1 MLAKERSKIPC
12 SSELTVDSI
21 CISSHLDPYPATLAL
36 YQGLALVEVQPHVN
50 GQTIRRSCP
59 SEVSQYPRSDVA
71 LTCFDGFLNMS
82 LHGLSKKLHQE
93 SLEPKSHLALTY
105 YTWSDMLSVSS
116 FPRKWEIG
124 QETCHLCASTCWRQV
139 QTSGNRP
146 PQGSI
151 ERLVLVIDVIQI
163 PAL

>member
-1 MLAKERSKIPC
+1 M
-12 SSELTVDSI
+12 
-21 CISSHLDPYPATLAL
+21 
-36 YQGLALVEVQPHVN
+36 
-50 GQTIRRSCP
+50 
-59 SEVSQYPRSDVA
+59 
-71 LTCFDGFLNMS
+71 
-82 LHGLSKKLHQE
+82 
-93 SLEPKSHLALTY
+93 
-105 YTWSDMLSVSS
+105 SS

-163 PAL
+163 PALWVERIELKRTSKLTSVAESRRLTCWIPKERPFAVLPLKFSWETIHPSPHIATCWWQLLALSRCALSQSHWWKRRTFKGMGSDMVGELIMPMISDKWFKIEA